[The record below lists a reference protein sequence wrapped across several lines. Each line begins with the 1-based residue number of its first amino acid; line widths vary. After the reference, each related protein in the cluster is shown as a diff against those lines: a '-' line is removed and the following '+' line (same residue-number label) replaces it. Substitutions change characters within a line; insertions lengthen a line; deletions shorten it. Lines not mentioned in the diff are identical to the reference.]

1 VWIDENRGRNLG
13 KTVGG
18 NGLKQ
23 LFLKNKKNPKKLFSL
38 SKVFFFI
45 FSSVPGKRSTM
56 SNSLPNEVIAEI
68 LSRLPVKSVI
78 RFRCVSKTWCSLI
91 SSPHFIATHLS
102 RTLSNPQYPSNLVF
116 HHFDYPFKKDR
127 SPAIRI
133 HLLSLDAEVQNRSLV
148 TQEFDVSNRKDP
160 SDFIASRCSYDC
172 MEVIGS
178 SNGLFC
184 LTSGFDSYVLCNPC
198 IQKAISIPHPN
209 IGLRGLETQTHG
221 FGYCP
226 KTDDYKVVRIVHAEG
241 TTHSLVEIYTLRTG
255 AWRSFM
261 ALGPPYYFR
270 EPFGSPSLRNIFF
283 NGAVH
288 WPARTPE
295 HQRPFRHLI
304 VSFDIED
311 EVFREMAMPKSLQGA
326 ETFELFMAVVDGLL
340 ALIPYGDDQ
349 DVPVWVMKEYGRA
362 ESWTKQ
368 FDIKFEYGSYGP
380 IGFTKNGEVLVE
392 HEGDLCSYERNS
404 EQSWYL
410 HVYDIS
416 DWLYFDTYVE
426 SLALLNV
433 ADGVLGVQ
441 ATSYCVSKIKAKEKK

>member
-1 VWIDENRGRNLG
+1 
-13 KTVGG
+13 
-18 NGLKQ
+18 
-23 LFLKNKKNPKKLFSL
+23 
-38 SKVFFFI
+38 
-45 FSSVPGKRSTM
+45 
-56 SNSLPNEVIAEI
+56 
-68 LSRLPVKSVI
+68 
-78 RFRCVSKTWCSLI
+78 
-91 SSPHFIATHLS
+91 
-102 RTLSNPQYPSNLVF
+102 VF

-178 SNGLFC
+178 SNSLFC

-209 IGLRGLETQTHG
+209 IGPRGFESETHG

-226 KTDDYKVVRIVHAEG
+226 KTDDYKVVRIVYVKG

-255 AWRSFM
+255 AWRSFT
-261 ALGPPYYFR
+261 APGPPYYFR
-270 EPFGSPSLRNIFF
+270 EPMGGGSLRNVFF

-288 WPARTPE
+288 WPACTPE
-295 HQRPFRHLI
+295 HPRPFRHFI
-304 VSFDIED
+304 MSFDMED
-311 EVFREMAMPKSLQGA
+311 EVFREMAMPRSLQGE
-326 ETFELFMAVVDGLL
+326 ETFEFFMSVVDGLL
-340 ALIPYGDDQ
+340 AVIPYRDNQEDMS
-349 DVPVWVMKEYGRA
+349 VWVMKEYGTA

-368 FDIKFEYGSYGP
+368 INIKFECGSYSCGP
-380 IGFTKNGEVLVE
+380 IGFTKNGEVLLE
-392 HEGDLCSYERNS
+392 DREENLCSYERNS

-410 HVYDIS
+410 HIYDVS
-416 DWLYFDTYVE
+416 DWLYFDSYVE

-433 ADGVLGVQ
+433 ADGVLEVQ
-441 ATSYCVSKIKAKEKK
+441 ATSSRVSKLKAKEKKRKRKIQM